1 MFNCLRILRTLH
13 RARTCALLALVF
25 VVAGLLPAPAV
36 AIPVL
41 TPIKLTLTVT
51 AVGAGETVADAV
63 SNAVTGLQKDY
74 LVLGYTV
81 VSSMCSDVDPV
92 GPLEPVHLCSA
103 EIEASVLRKFVL
115 VRP

>member
-1 MFNCLRILRTLH
+1 MFNCLRIFRTLDT
-13 RARTCALLALVF
+13 ARTCALLALAF
-25 VVAGLLPAPAV
+25 VVAGLLPAPAA

-51 AVGAGETVADAV
+51 AVGAGETVPEAVANAV
-63 SNAVTGLQKDY
+63 SNLQKDY
-74 LVLGYTV
+74 IVLGYTV
-81 VSSMCSDVDPV
+81 VDTLCTDVDPV

-103 EIEASVLRKFVL
+103 EIEAQVVRKFVL